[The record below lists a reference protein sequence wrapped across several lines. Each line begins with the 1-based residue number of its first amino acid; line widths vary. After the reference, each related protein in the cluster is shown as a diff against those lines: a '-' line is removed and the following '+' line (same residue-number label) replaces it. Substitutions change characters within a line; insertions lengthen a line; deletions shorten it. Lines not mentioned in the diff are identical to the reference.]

1 MNTVIDDEPQRNF
14 AENIILSEEQ
24 VAEIK
29 ARHDRRET
37 PAQIAK
43 AMRLTTEDV
52 IFALTDPRY
61 VYIRAMDPGRLPQP
75 DVQFSDPNLVQFRES
90 FRLMNE
96 AARRLCLI

>member
-29 ARHDRRET
+29 ARHERRET
-37 PAQIAK
+37 PAQIGI
-43 AMRLTTEDV
+43 AMELAPEYV
-52 IFALTDPRY
+52 FAALIDQQY
-61 VYIRAMDPGRLPQP
+61 AYIPAIDLGLLPQP
-75 DVQFSDPNLVQFRES
+75 DVHFPDPSLVQFRQS
-90 FRLMNE
+90 FRAMSE